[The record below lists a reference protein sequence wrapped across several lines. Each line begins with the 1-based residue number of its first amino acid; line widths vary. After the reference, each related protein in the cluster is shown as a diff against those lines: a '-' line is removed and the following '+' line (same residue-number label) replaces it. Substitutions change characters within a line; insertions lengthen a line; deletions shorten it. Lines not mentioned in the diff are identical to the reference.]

1 MNLRHERDDDLEKY
15 HNGKLLSL
23 IMKMNLAIALNLR
36 SALFVI
42 KIVTHKFLLKIS
54 WFLLM
59 MKTSKFITFV

>member
-1 MNLRHERDDDLEKY
+1 MSLRHERADDLEKY